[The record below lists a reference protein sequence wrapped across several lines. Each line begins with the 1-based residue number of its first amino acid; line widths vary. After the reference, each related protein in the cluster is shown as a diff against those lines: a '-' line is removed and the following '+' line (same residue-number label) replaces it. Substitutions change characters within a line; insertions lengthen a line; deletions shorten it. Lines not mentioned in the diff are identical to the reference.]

1 MATRRMARAGVF
13 GAAMAIASLGMTAS
27 GVAAYGAADQPL
39 AQIEFSANC
48 NNPAYPLCSH
58 VFGVGGIW
66 VWIEVDAGGSGDI
79 AGSQCGR
86 GAGTTTA
93 ISGEITWFEQTGKA
107 GARGLVVDPTNQYYI
122 VNWGDGPTAFPVTV
136 GHYAY
141 RPIAGVSIQ
150 VQIAP

>member
-1 MATRRMARAGVF
+1 MATRRMARAGLL
-13 GAAMAIASLGMTAS
+13 GAAMAIASLGLTAS

-48 NNPAYPLCSH
+48 NNPDYFLCSH
-58 VFGVGGIW
+58 VFGVGGLW
-66 VWIEVDAGGSGDI
+66 VWIEVDAGGTGDI
-79 AGSQCGR
+79 AGSECSRAEGATSIR
-86 GAGTTTA
+86 G
-93 ISGEITWFEQTGKA
+93 EVTWFQQTGKS
-107 GARGLVVDPTNQYYI
+107 GARGLVTDPNNQYYI

-141 RPIAGVSIQ
+141 RPVAGVSIQ